1 MAQGP
6 NNSGNIARSL
16 VVDIH
21 IPPNDGGDSFFIE
34 DETDSNINGNQE
46 NPNATRKEDNA
57 FRPFKHEMNRS
68 QRCYSDTSHLDKK
81 RKHKVNIISK
91 RTKRHRNVFLANI
104 RSIFS
109 IFLNFDYFK
118 NEQDSRGKRF
128 YEDETNPR
136 NGSKG
141 SPPSDYLQNVD
152 KIETICEST
161 LHTSNNSKAGVAKS
175 TFIGGFSIA
184 HIKQHFFAGS
194 GKTIAPQP
202 KNKRK
207 RYF

>member
-1 MAQGP
+1 MRRAKR
-6 NNSGNIARSL
+6 A
-16 VVDIH
+16 
-21 IPPNDGGDSFFIE
+21 E
-34 DETDSNINGNQE
+34 KT
-46 NPNATRKEDNA
+46 
-57 FRPFKHEMNRS
+57 
-68 QRCYSDTSHLDKK
+68 SDYPTCIL
-81 RKHKVNIISK
+81 SK
-91 RTKRHRNVFLANI
+91 RTKRHRNAYYI

-184 HIKQHFFAGS
+184 HIKQHFFADS

-207 RYF
+207 RYLLPSTH